1 MQVAVACG
9 TLKGGRG
16 DWLVEKVAEL
26 GGASLLPLLTDRSP
40 EVRFRFKFQ
49 SNLVWEFGNSVK
61 SISNFCFQ
69 VNDGRAG
76 RLDRVAQ
83 AAAKQCQRTHALQVV
98 PLPNR
103 DQKETR
109 VCHGATGKAP

>member
-49 SNLVWEFGNSVK
+49 SNLVWEFSKINQQLLLSGERR
-61 SISNFCFQ
+61 Q
-69 VNDGRAG
+69 GRPSRPRGSGGGEAVPAHARAAG
-76 RLDRVAQ
+76 GTLTQPRS
-83 AAAKQCQRTHALQVV
+83 K
-98 PLPNR
+98 R
-103 DQKETR
+103 D
-109 VCHGATGKAP
+109 